1 MYVTI
6 FGASAGLGVLLG
18 HYTLHAIMNQTVN
31 QPLATLTTF
40 ILAFGKIYGASDPF
54 YDSKQLKPQQY
65 SGTEPERGIILTP
78 RGRDERGMWGFYL
91 ICFACG
97 LMLLMFNS
105 PGLH

>member
-1 MYVTI
+1 MNECHH
-6 FGASAGLGVLLG
+6 FRASAGLRVLLG

-40 ILAFGKIYGASDPF
+40 ILAFRKIYGASDPF

-78 RGRDERGMWGFYL
+78 RGRDEERNVGILFN
-91 ICFACG
+91 
-97 LMLLMFNS
+97 MFCLRLDVINV
-105 PGLH
+105 